1 MLAVTMLFSV
11 FTPITAIAGQCDPI
25 QESTQN
31 ESTTER
37 GEYVIAL
44 EENMAA
50 LVSEPGEAAEISK
63 ETDMI
68 IYETDLS
75 EEELLQLKQSGEA
88 VVEENFFLFGAN
100 AKEEPKRPIKGALS
114 DGQDAQESNREG
126 TDWNYRMIRWD
137 EPADK
142 PAESTDDPVKVAV
155 LDSGIELLSGIPV
168 RDSVNL
174 VKEEQD
180 LPYYMNDMVGHG
192 TAVADIIHQ
201 ICPDAW
207 LYAVRVLDRENRGR
221 LSDIVEGIYW
231 CIDQDVDIINMSFG
245 TPRESEILRD
255 AVQAAANAG
264 ILIVGSAG
272 NGGSEAGIEYPA
284 RFEEVVAVGAVG
296 TDAKRT
302 EESATGSELE
312 LVAPGE
318 QIAVKSMFGMETVS
332 SGTSMAAPHI
342 AGAAAVLMEQDAQ
355 KDAVQ
360 VRAVLNE
367 SGNPLGSKEE
377 YGSGIVDIAYAKQL
391 LEEDVVT
398 SQEGSVCAYADGQQ
412 TERVRDAVQTFEE
425 VDYVE
430 GRWGKDKHKELMQ
443 DAAVDFG
450 DFSATE
456 MKLLK
461 AGAVYPDIKEAMPND
476 PEWHGQFWENYIA
489 NYISAV
495 KLALLAGDT
504 AALPKAKGQSEG
516 CYQRIKSKVS
526 TKNMNGK
533 SWNAIIA
540 DTTGLDYGS
549 QSASVKKKW
558 RKTFLS
564 GMACHTGTDAFAH
577 SAYYRD
583 QYGFTYQIEHKNGA
597 DNPDVKNNR
606 YKCAGR
612 LAYETAANCQLG
624 ISGDVIDFWP
634 ADNTIWKDFLMRNIL
649 EYAIQADKSNY
660 GEKTLREWFGPIDY
674 RVYD

>member
-1 MLAVTMLFSV
+1 
-11 FTPITAIAGQCDPI
+11 
-25 QESTQN
+25 
-31 ESTTER
+31 
-37 GEYVIAL
+37 
-44 EENMAA
+44 
-50 LVSEPGEAAEISK
+50 
-63 ETDMI
+63 
-68 IYETDLS
+68 
-75 EEELLQLKQSGEA
+75 
-88 VVEENFFLFGAN
+88 
-100 AKEEPKRPIKGALS
+100 
-114 DGQDAQESNREG
+114 
-126 TDWNYRMIRWD
+126 MIRLD

-355 KDAVQ
+355 KDAGQ

-377 YGSGIVDIAYAKQL
+377 YGAGIVDIAYAKQL
-391 LEEDVVT
+391 LEEGVVT

-412 TERVRDAVQTFEE
+412 TERAREEVQTFEE

-430 GRWGKDKHKELMQ
+430 GRWDKNSHKTLIKDGIEDSGGLT
-443 DAAVDFG
+443 
-450 DFSATE
+450 ATE
-456 MKLLK
+456 TKLLK
-461 AGAVYPDIKEAMPND
+461 AGAVYPDRRTAMPND
-476 PEWHGQFWENYIA
+476 PEWHGQYWENYIA
-489 NYISAV
+489 NYMSSSWIAKS
-495 KLALLAGDT
+495 AGDT
-504 AALPKAKGQSEG
+504 STLKKVKGQSES
-516 CYQRIKSKVS
+516 CYQRMKNSVS
-526 TKNMNGK
+526 TKNVNGVK
-533 SWNAIIA
+533 WETIIESE
-540 DTTGLDYGS
+540 TGLDYAA
-549 QSASVKKKW
+549 QSASVKKQW
-558 RKTFLS
+558 RKAFLF
-564 GMACHTGTDAFAH
+564 GMAAHTGTDAFAH
-577 SAYYRD
+577 SAYYRNENGHTLWID
-583 QYGFTYQIEHKNGA
+583 HSLGA
-597 DNPDVKNNR
+597 DDPEVFDNR

-612 LAYETAANCQLG
+612 VALAAAINYDLDIKAC
-624 ISGDVIDFWP
+624 P
-634 ADNTIWKDFLMRNIL
+634 ADFTSAGEPYWKGFLMRNIL
-649 EYAIQADKSNY
+649 YYAVEADHFNY
-660 GEKTLREWFGPIDY
+660 GASWLRELFEDVDY